1 MQWPRASGVLVHP
14 TSFPGRFGIGD
25 LGPGALAMLDYL
37 AAARQTLW
45 QVLPLGPTGYGE
57 SPYSLLS
64 AFAGNP
70 WLISPEL
77 LVADGLLR
85 TRELADAPTFP
96 TRRVAY
102 RRVGPWKEAL
112 LRRSFARLG
121 KPPAREL
128 CQRFAAFRAE
138 QRDWLEDY
146 ALFLAL
152 KAAHGGAA
160 WVEWPAPL
168 RQRAPAALAEAH
180 RTLADE
186 VAFHAYTQFLF
197 FRQWEALRQAAHAR
211 GIRIIGDLAIFVA
224 HDSSDVWAHPDLFAL
239 TPDGRPTVVA
249 GVPPDYFSR
258 TGQRWGN
265 PLYRWDVLAS
275 KGYAWWIERVRQA
288 RTLVDIIR
296 LDHFR
301 GFEAYWEIPA
311 SEPTAEHGRW
321 VPGPGTA
328 LFRAIEAA
336 LGAVPFIAEDL
347 GLITPEVR
355 ALQRALGFPGMRVLQ
370 FAFGAGAGNEH
381 LPHNYER
388 GCLVYTGTHDNN
400 TTRGWFAAAGAEERA
415 HALAYLGTTPKQ
427 VVWEMM
433 RAALASIADLAIIPL
448 QDLLE
453 LSHAARMNTPA
464 KSGGNW
470 AWRCT
475 SSQLAPPIAERLAAL
490 TTLYGR
496 AEPRW

>member
-25 LGPGALAMLDYL
+25 LGPSAIAMLDYL
-37 AAARQTLW
+37 AAARQALW
-45 QVLPLGPTGYGE
+45 QVLPLGPAGYGA

-70 WLISPEL
+70 LLISPEH

-85 TRELADAPTFP
+85 ARELAEIPSFP

-102 RRVGPWKEAL
+102 QRVGPWKEAL
-112 LRRSFARLG
+112 LHRSFARLRTQRS
-121 KPPAREL
+121 REL
-128 CQRFAAFRAE
+128 CQDFEAFCAE

-152 KAAHGGAA
+152 KAAHHGAPWA
-160 WVEWPAPL
+160 EWPAPL
-168 RQRAPAALAEAH
+168 RQREPDALADA
-180 RTLADE
+180 RRALAQE
-186 VAFHAYTQFLF
+186 VSFHSYTQFLF
-197 FRQWEALRQAAHAR
+197 FRQWDALRQAAHAR
-211 GIRIIGDLAIFVA
+211 GLRIIGDLAIFVA
-224 HDSSDVWAHPDLFAL
+224 HDSSDVWAHPELFAL
-239 TPDGRPTVVA
+239 APDGRPTVVA

-275 KGYAWWIERVRQA
+275 KGYAWWIERVRQT
-288 RTLVDIIR
+288 RMLVDIIR

-301 GFEAYWEIPA
+301 GFEAYWEIPE
-311 SEPTAEHGRW
+311 SEPTAERGRW
-321 VPGPGTA
+321 VPGPGPA

-336 LGAVPFIAEDL
+336 LGEVPFIAEDL

-355 ALQRALGFPGMRVLQ
+355 SLQRELGFPGMRVLQ
-370 FAFGAGAGNEH
+370 FAFGSDAANEY
-381 LPHNYER
+381 LPHNFVRE
-388 GCLVYTGTHDNN
+388 CLVYTGTHDNN

-415 HALAYLGTTPKQ
+415 HALAYLGSTPKQ
-427 VVWEMM
+427 VVASMI

-448 QDLLE
+448 QDVLGLDQ
-453 LSHAARMNTPA
+453 SARMNTPA

-475 SSQLAPPIAERLAAL
+475 ENQLAMPIAERLGEL
-490 TTLYGR
+490 TTVYGR
-496 AEPRW
+496 AEPKW